1 MRSMKNR
8 YLPMP
13 SWVTQKMPESDP
25 RSCCCNRASSGCQ
38 ISQDLGSSIEASAR
52 ALGWGYLGR
61 PVLEAP
67 CPRLIT
73 NEYGSYHWLSKP
85 QFSSMYPPPPSQ
97 VTVCGSGPR
106 DSAHCWRP
114 GSGPVTLQGCHHE
127 ARTGSELHTFRRQV
141 WPPGTGQQLSFLVW
155 ATVVPIPW
163 LPRSKT
169 AATQTRLP
177 WHILGAEC
185 SSRQWPTAISSLE
198 VVPGDHSYL
207 LSRLSHEEWPEA
219 IALFLGM

>member
-8 YLPMP
+8 YLPTP

-25 RSCCCNRASSGCQ
+25 RSCCCNPAPSGSQ
-38 ISQDLGSSIEASAR
+38 ISQDLGSSIEASER

-97 VTVCGSGPR
+97 VIVL
-106 DSAHCWRP
+106 WQRP
-114 GSGPVTLQGCHHE
+114 QGLSPLLKTRLWPTVTLQGCHHE
-127 ARTGSELHTFRRQV
+127 ARTGSELHTFRQQV
-141 WPPGTGQQLSFLVW
+141 WPPGTGQQLGLLVW
-155 ATVVPIPW
+155 APVGPTPR

-185 SSRQWPTAISSLE
+185 SSRQWPTAISSWE
-198 VVPGDHSYL
+198 VIPGDHSYL
-207 LSRLSHEEWPEA
+207 LSRLSHEE
-219 IALFLGM
+219 